1 MSNTR
6 NPPATDIMEMREA
19 LAEWCTQNNCTQSD
33 PPANR
38 IALRIFDVA
47 SGKKLNRAEILA
59 LLSSG

>member
-1 MSNTR
+1 
-6 NPPATDIMEMREA
+6 MREA
-19 LAEWCTQNNCTQSD
+19 LTEWCTQNNCTQSD

-59 LLSSG
+59 LLSNG

>member
-1 MSNTR
+1 MTDTR
-6 NPPATDIMEMREA
+6 NPPVTDIVEMREA
-19 LAEWCTQNNCTQSD
+19 LTEWCTQNNCTQSD

-59 LLSSG
+59 LLSNG